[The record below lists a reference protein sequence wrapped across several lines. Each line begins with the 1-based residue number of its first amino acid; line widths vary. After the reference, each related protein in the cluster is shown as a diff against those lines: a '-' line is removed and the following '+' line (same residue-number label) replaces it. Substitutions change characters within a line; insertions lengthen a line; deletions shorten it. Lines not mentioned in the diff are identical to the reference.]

1 MAAKRGSEATGKRGM
16 RQAAAKK
23 RGGAATG
30 GRGRGDAASKEF
42 AQCVSRLK
50 GNIAVVD
57 MNKDSE
63 AKQVDAVADLLG
75 LRRKKRKVRFVIL
88 NAPFKVRGQQSAS

>member
-1 MAAKRGSEATGKRGM
+1 MAAKRGSAATGKRGM
-16 RQAAAKK
+16 RQGAAKK
-23 RGGAATG
+23 SGG
-30 GRGRGDAASKEF
+30 GRGRGGSAANEF

>member
-16 RQAAAKK
+16 RPRAKK
-23 RGGAATG
+23 SGADSSGGS
-30 GRGRGDAASKEF
+30 GRGDAASKEL

-50 GNIAVVD
+50 GDISLVD
-57 MNKDSE
+57 MDRGSE
-63 AKQVDAVADLLG
+63 DAKVNAVADLLG